1 VTNHASPQRK
11 AQKPS
16 AFLSGVER
24 TSNPLRFYEFDR
36 FRIDTKR
43 RLLMRDGEPIAIKA
57 KALDTLVMLVQHA
70 GRLLEKE
77 ELMNGL
83 WPDTAVEEANL
94 TQNIFEV
101 RKALGEVPGEQRFI
115 ATVARRGYRFVA
127 EVRAIGDEASARDD
141 LAAADRHSEA
151 PLAGRKRF
159 ARRTVTYAGV
169 AGAIVLL
176 LLSTGLYVASRRPA
190 SVVAGTSSSPLR
202 NLTRLTYGA
211 GLQTDVSW
219 SPDGRRVA
227 YAWNRDGNFDIWVQ
241 SIDGGDPMRVTSSSA
256 DETQP
261 AWSPDGQRL
270 VLRSED
276 DGGGLFTVDF
286 KGGPVR
292 RIAPYGRRPAW
303 MRNGREVVFVD
314 TRILGSNSYMPHAA
328 FIVAADGGEAPRP
341 ILETELNRAIWA
353 ASAIHP
359 EGRISVIGKDGL
371 FVADRT
377 NSRLS
382 AVDTSAAVPFG
393 LLEHD
398 NLRNLAWHSSGT
410 ALIVEAL
417 SDGVPTLWRV
427 PVDPVSL
434 NWRTPER
441 LTSAPM
447 SAEGAAVS
455 PDGTRVAFTSAQAS
469 TRAWLFPFDAKSA
482 KLLGD
487 GRGLTD
493 EDLVLVSLSLAR
505 NGGALCFGAREV
517 GRNKFQLFYTDLT
530 TGRTTFLAEAWGGVI
545 SRTGRRVVYPLART
559 VSNATGETP
568 SAGRESALAV
578 RDLDGRERL
587 VSRWIR
593 GGMVPWDWAPD
604 DEAVLGSWLEQGGM
618 DQNVLA
624 IWPMGPMMATRPER
638 VLLES
643 RGVNFWQAR
652 YSPNNRWVSFVAQ
665 RMRNPGTV
673 EIGIAAAGSNRATTW
688 TRILEDHVW
697 PDKPRWSPDG
707 RMLYFISRGAD
718 GYFNLWGVPI
728 DPARGAQTGKPF
740 QVTHFSSPDWHI
752 DRNIDAAEIG
762 LASHRLVLPMQ
773 NVKGSIWLLSGVS
786 P

>member
-1 VTNHASPQRK
+1 MTNHASPQRE

-16 AFLSGVER
+16 AFLSGAAR
-24 TSNPLRFYEFDR
+24 ASNPVRVYEFDR

-43 RLLMRDGEPIAIKA
+43 SLLTRDGEPVAIKA
-57 KALDTLVMLVQHA
+57 KALDTLVLLVQHA

-77 ELMNGL
+77 ELMNRL

-127 EVRAIGDEASARDD
+127 EVRAIGDEASARDA
-141 LAAADRHSEA
+141 LSVGNGQSNV
-151 PLAGRKRF
+151 PLVGHERF
-159 ARRTVTYAGV
+159 ARRTVIYAGV
-169 AGAIVLL
+169 AAAMVLSL
-176 LLSTGLYVASRRPA
+176 LGTGLYVASRRSAPG
-190 SVVAGTSSSPLR
+190 VAGTSSSSLR

-241 SIDGGDPMRVTSSSA
+241 SIDGGDPTRVTSSPA
-256 DETQP
+256 DEWQP
-261 AWSPDGQRL
+261 AWSPNGQRL
-270 VLRSED
+270 VFRSES
-276 DGGGLFTVDF
+276 DGGGVFTVNVQ
-286 KGGPVR
+286 GGPVR
-292 RIAPYGRRPAW
+292 RIAPDGRRPAW
-303 MRNGREVVFVD
+303 LPNGREVVFVD
-314 TRILGSNSYMPHAA
+314 SDLPHAA
-328 FIVAADGGEAPRP
+328 FIVAADGGEPPRP
-341 ILETELNRAIWA
+341 ILETELNRTIWA

-359 EGRISVIGKDGL
+359 EGRISVIGSDGF

-377 NSRLS
+377 NNGLS

-393 LLEHD
+393 LLEPD
-398 NLRNLAWHSSGT
+398 VTRNISWNPTGT
-410 ALIVEAL
+410 ALIVETL

-434 NWRTPER
+434 RWRTPER
-441 LTSAPM
+441 LTSAPA
-447 SAEGAAVS
+447 SAGGAAVS

-469 TRAWLFPFDAKSA
+469 TRAWLFPFDAKGA

-493 EDLVLVSLSLAR
+493 EEHVLVSLSLAR
-505 NGGALCFGAREV
+505 DGGALCYGAREV
-517 GRNKFQLFYTDLT
+517 GRNQFQLFYTDLT

-545 SRTGRRVVYPLART
+545 SRTGRRVVYLLAR
-559 VSNATGETP
+559 SGSSSTGETP
-568 SAGRESALAV
+568 ATSHESALAV

-587 VSRWIR
+587 VSRWGR
-593 GGMVPWDWAPD
+593 GVMLPTDWAPN
-604 DEAVLGSWLEQGGM
+604 DEGVLGSWLEQHKM
-618 DQNVLA
+618 NQNVLA

-643 RGVNFWQAR
+643 SGVNFWQAR
-652 YSPNNRWVSFVAQ
+652 YSPDNRWVSFVAQ

-707 RMLYFISRGAD
+707 RTLYFISRGAD

-728 DPARGAQTGKPF
+728 DPARGAQTGKAL

-752 DRNIDAAEIG
+752 DRNIEAAEIG
-762 LASHRLVLPMQ
+762 LASGRLVLPMQ

>member
-1 VTNHASPQRK
+1 VTNHASPQRE

-16 AFLSGVER
+16 AFLSGAASA
-24 TSNPLRFYEFDR
+24 SNPVRAYEFDR

-43 RLLMRDGEPIAIKA
+43 SLLTRDGEPVAIKA
-57 KALDTLVMLVQHA
+57 KALDTLVLLVQHA

-77 ELMNGL
+77 ELMNRL

-159 ARRTVTYAGV
+159 ARRTVIYAGV
-169 AGAIVLL
+169 AAAIMLSLL
-176 LLSTGLYVASRRPA
+176 GTGLYFASRRSAPG
-190 SVVAGTSSSPLR
+190 VAGTSSSSLR

-219 SPDGRRVA
+219 LPDGRRVA

-241 SIDGGDPMRVTSSSA
+241 SINGGDPTRVTSSPV
-256 DETQP
+256 DERQP
-261 AWSPDGQRL
+261 AWSPNGQRL
-270 VLRSED
+270 VFRSES
-276 DGGGLFTVDF
+276 DGGGLFTVNVQ
-286 KGGPVR
+286 GGPVR
-292 RIAPYGRRPAW
+292 RIAPDGRRPAW
-303 MRNGREVVFVD
+303 MPDSRDVVFMD
-314 TRILGSNSYMPHAA
+314 SDLPHAA

-341 ILETELNRAIWA
+341 ILETELSRTIWA

-359 EGRISVIGKDGL
+359 EGRISVIGSDGF

-398 NLRNLAWHSSGT
+398 TIRNLTWNPTGT

-427 PVDPVSL
+427 PVEPVSL
-434 NWRTPER
+434 RWRTPER
-441 LTSAPM
+441 LTSAPA

-455 PDGTRVAFTSAQAS
+455 PDGARVAFTSAQAS
-469 TRAWLFPFDAKSA
+469 TRAWLFPFDANSA
-482 KLLGD
+482 Q
-487 GRGLTD
+487 LTGNGQALTP
-493 EDLVLVSLSLAR
+493 EDLVLVSLRHAR
-505 NGGALCFGAREV
+505 DGAALCYGAREV
-517 GRNKFQLFYTDLT
+517 GRNQFQLFYTDLT
-530 TGRTTFLAEAWGGVI
+530 TGGTTFVGEAWGGVI
-545 SRTGRRVVYPLART
+545 SRTGRRVVYPLTRT
-559 VSNATGETP
+559 VSSSTGENP
-568 SAGRESALAV
+568 SAGREHALAI

-587 VSRWIR
+587 VSRWLR
-593 GGMVPWDWAPD
+593 GGLLPHDWAPD
-604 DEAVLGSWLEQGGM
+604 DEAILGSWLEQHKM
-618 DQNVLA
+618 NQNVLV
-624 IWPMGPMMATRPER
+624 IWPIGPMLATRPER

-643 RGVNFWQAR
+643 SGVNFWQAR
-652 YSPNNRWVSFVAQ
+652 YSPDNRWVSFVAQ

-707 RMLYFISRGAD
+707 RTLYFLSRGAD

-728 DPARGAQTGKPF
+728 DPARGAQTGKPL

-752 DRNIDAAEIG
+752 DRNMGDAEIG
-762 LASHRLVLPMQ
+762 LASGRLVLPMQ
-773 NVKGSIWLLSGVS
+773 SVKGSIWLLSGVS

>member
-1 VTNHASPQRK
+1 MTNHASPQRE

-16 AFLSGVER
+16 AFLSGAER
-24 TSNPLRFYEFDR
+24 ASNPVRAYEFDR

-43 RLLMRDGEPIAIKA
+43 SLLTRDGEPVAIKA
-57 KALDTLVMLVQHA
+57 KALDTLVLLVQHA

-141 LAAADRHSEA
+141 LAAGDRHSKA
-151 PLAGRKRF
+151 PLVGHERF
-159 ARRTVTYAGV
+159 ARRTVIYAGV
-169 AGAIVLL
+169 AAAIVLSL
-176 LLSTGLYVASRRPA
+176 LGTGLYVASRRSAPG
-190 SVVAGTSSSPLR
+190 VAGTSSSPAR

-219 SPDGRRVA
+219 SPDGRWVA
-227 YAWNRDGNFDIWVQ
+227 YAWDRDGNFDIWVQ
-241 SIDGGDPMRVTSSSA
+241 NVDAGQPTRVTSSA
-256 DETQP
+256 ANETQP

-270 VLRSED
+270 VFRSED
-276 DGGGLFTVDF
+276 DGGGLFTIDV

-292 RIAPYGRRPAW
+292 RIAPDGRRPAW
-303 MRNGREVVFVD
+303 MPNGREVVFVD
-314 TRILGSNSYMPHAA
+314 SDSPHAA
-328 FIVAADGGEAPRP
+328 FIVAADGGEAPRR
-341 ILETELNRAIWA
+341 ILETELSRTIWA

-359 EGRISVIGKDGL
+359 EGRISVIDRDRF

-377 NSRLS
+377 HSRLN
-382 AVDTSAAVPFG
+382 AVDTSAAEPLG
-393 LLEHD
+393 LLD
-398 NLRNLAWHSSGT
+398 PDVIRNISWNPAGT

-427 PVDPVSL
+427 PVEPVSL
-434 NWRTPER
+434 RWGTPER
-441 LTSAPM
+441 LTTAPA

-455 PDGTRVAFTSAQAS
+455 PDGTRVTFTSAQAS
-469 TRAWLFPFDAKSA
+469 SRAWLFPFDANSA
-482 KLLGD
+482 QLMGN
-487 GRGLTD
+487 GQALTA

-505 NGGALCFGAREV
+505 DGAALCYGAREV
-517 GRNKFQLFYTDLT
+517 GRNEFQLFYTDLT
-530 TGRTTFLAEAWGGVI
+530 TGGTTLVGEAWGGVI
-545 SRTGRRVVYPLART
+545 SRTGRRVVYPLTRT
-559 VSNATGETP
+559 VPSSTGENP
-568 SAGRESALAV
+568 SAGREHALAI

-587 VSRWIR
+587 ASRWGR
-593 GGMVPWDWAPD
+593 GGLLPHDWAPD
-604 DEAVLGSWLEQGGM
+604 DEAILGSWLEQHNREM
-618 DQNVLA
+618 NQNVLV
-624 IWPMGPMMATRPER
+624 IWPIGPMLATRPER
-638 VLLES
+638 GLLES
-643 RGVNFWQAR
+643 SGVNFWQAR
-652 YSPNNRWVSFVAQ
+652 YSPDNRWVSFVAQ

-707 RMLYFISRGAD
+707 RTLYFLSRGAD

-752 DRNIDAAEIG
+752 DSFMGNAEIG
-762 LASHRLVLPMQ
+762 LASGKLVLPMQ
-773 NVKGSIWLLSGVS
+773 SVKGSIWLLSGVS